1 MTLAQIRR
9 RVNALK
15 RKFALELAILR
26 LRRIAEAVADNWDL
40 DEPPEPHDVIQRV
53 AKAGFRLSTFMRLQ
67 HYLKDIRS
75 QGDVPEP
82 RRIVTSLLPWASQ
95 GRYREFFNRDLP
107 ALARQP
113 HPQPGSVR

>member
-15 RKFALELAILR
+15 RKFVLELAIIR
-26 LRRIAEAVADNWDL
+26 LRRIAESVADDWDL

-67 HYLKDIRS
+67 HYLKDTRS
-75 QGDVPEP
+75 QGEVPEP
-82 RRIVTSLLPWASQ
+82 RRIVINLLPWASKD
-95 GRYREFFNRDLP
+95 RYREFFNRDLP

>member
-15 RKFALELAILR
+15 RKFALELAIIR
-26 LRRIAEAVADNWDL
+26 LRRIAESVADNWDL

-53 AKAGFRLSTFMRLQ
+53 AKAGFRLNTFMRLQ
-67 HYLKDIRS
+67 HYLKDTRS

-82 RRIVTSLLPWASQ
+82 RQIVTSLLPWASKDC
-95 GRYREFFNRDLP
+95 YRGFFNCDLP
-107 ALARQP
+107 ALAR
-113 HPQPGSVR
+113 

>member
-15 RKFALELAILR
+15 RKFVLELAILR
-26 LRRIAEAVADNWDL
+26 LRRIAEAVADDWDPSN
-40 DEPPEPHDVIQRV
+40 PPEPHDVIQRV

-67 HYLKDIRS
+67 HYLKDTRS

-82 RRIVTSLLPWASQ
+82 RRIVTSLLPWASKDC
-95 GRYREFFNRDLP
+95 YRGFFNCDLP
-107 ALARQP
+107 ALAR
-113 HPQPGSVR
+113 

>member
-15 RKFALELAILR
+15 RKFVLELAIIK
-26 LRRIAEAVADNWDL
+26 LRRIAEAVANDWDL

-53 AKAGFRLSTFMRLQ
+53 AKAGFRLTTFMRLQ
-67 HYLKDIRS
+67 HYLKDTRS

-82 RRIVTSLLPWASQ
+82 RQIVVSLLPWASQ

-107 ALARQP
+107 VVPAR
-113 HPQPGSVR
+113 